1 MRIAVSRK
9 KNQKAKQLGQ
19 INMSIGSIAFYQLMQ
34 VRQTAFMHSNQPNF
48 PANPM
53 PPLGDQVGYCTQNA
67 MASLFDGLVA
77 PGNIKP
83 RMPFGNIDIQPTDAC
98 PRNFIIFDQTKNRSQ
113 IMLHPEISSKTF
125 YPGFGAHTALF
136 QETVGLKASNDEGE
150 ATTSQLKED
159 SDDIDALLGTEY
171 LEESGD
177 EVSTGRTNGAYECS
191 SQDSCSNYE
200 SMSKRSRSLFK
211 KSNESRGNDKKR
223 QKVRKMVKALRG
235 IVPGANRMSTVA
247 VLDEAVRYLKSLRV
261 EVKKLGVGSSNE

>member
-1 MRIAVSRK
+1 
-9 KNQKAKQLGQ
+9 
-19 INMSIGSIAFYQLMQ
+19 
-34 VRQTAFMHSNQPNF
+34 MHSNQPNF
-48 PANPM
+48 PANLM

-67 MASLFDGLVA
+67 HMASLFDGLVA

-83 RMPFGNIDIQPTDAC
+83 RMPIGDIDIHPTDAC

-113 IMLHPEISSKTF
+113 IMLHPEISSKMF
-125 YPGFGAHTALF
+125 YPGFGAHTTLF
-136 QETVGLKASNDEGE
+136 QETVGVKSLNDEGE

-171 LEESGD
+171 VEESGD
-177 EVSTGRTNGAYECS
+177 EVSTGRTNGIYECS
-191 SQDSCSNYE
+191 SPDSCSNYE

-211 KSNESRGNDKKR
+211 KSNESRSNDKKR
-223 QKVRKMVKALRG
+223 QKVRKMVKALKG
-235 IVPGANRMSTVA
+235 IVPGANRMSSVA